1 MQLST
6 LLPLVI
12 FAVQSLAEN
21 DKVKVPKPSKSA
33 VAHVVPAKEEVVD
46 EEEEDDEPDELPP
59 PLLEESS
66 LLQEMLRL
74 AITSA
79 TERMKINF
87 FIDQVLCKFKYKC
100 NEPQIYVFLLHSHT
114 PPPKTTTCQTQ

>member
-12 FAVQSLAEN
+12 LAVQSLAEN
-21 DKVKVPKPSKSA
+21 DKVNVPKPSKSA

-79 TERMKINF
+79 TERMEINF
-87 FIDQVLCKFKYKC
+87 FIDLNLCKFKYKC
-100 NEPQIYVFLLHSHT
+100 DELQIYAF
-114 PPPKTTTCQTQ
+114 

>member
-1 MQLST
+1 VQLST

-21 DKVKVPKPSKSA
+21 DKVNVPNPIKSA
-33 VAHVVPAKEEVVD
+33 VAHVVPAKEVVD
-46 EEEEDDEPDELPP
+46 EGDEDEPDELPP

-79 TERMKINF
+79 TERMEINF
-87 FIDQVLCKFKYKC
+87 FID
-100 NEPQIYVFLLHSHT
+100 
-114 PPPKTTTCQTQ
+114 

>member
-12 FAVQSLAEN
+12 FAVQSFAEN
-21 DKVKVPKPSKSA
+21 DKVNVPKPSKSA
-33 VAHVVPAKEEVVD
+33 VAHVVPAKEDVAD
-46 EEEEDDEPDELPP
+46 EEDEDEPDELPP

-79 TERMKINF
+79 TERMEINF
-87 FIDQVLCKFKYKC
+87 FID
-100 NEPQIYVFLLHSHT
+100 
-114 PPPKTTTCQTQ
+114 